1 MKDTEQPWLVNG
13 FRGTWAI
20 SDHDLIPCTLRNFLC
35 ECFPH
40 VERFKRIPLED
51 INRTLNDVWE
61 GPGSLDKI
69 NRLTQE
75 LKAARSVRGLAKTPL
90 EPVKTIDEY
99 DSSDFNYEL
108 DIPAEDEDE

>member
-1 MKDTEQPWLVNG
+1 MNDTEQPWLVNG
-13 FRGTWAI
+13 FKGTWAI
-20 SDHDLIPCTLRNFLC
+20 GDHELIPSSLRNFLC

-69 NRLTQE
+69 NQLTAE
-75 LKAARSVRGLAKTPL
+75 LKAARIVRGLDKTPKD
-90 EPVKTIDEY
+90 PVKTIDDY
-99 DSSDFNYEL
+99 NPSDFNYEL
-108 DIPAEDEDE
+108 DVKEEKDE